1 MKHTH
6 LAAALA
12 LAALVTLPARADEL
26 SDLRDSVRQLS
37 DKLARLEAQQ
47 AKAAAP
53 APTAATAAA
62 PAGYIAVPGT
72 TTAIKLGG
80 YAQLDGALDL
90 KGDQGRAVSLSDAPL
105 NGSAAAQRHNTGTL
119 SARTSRVNF
128 ETLTDTGAGPLKTRI
143 EFDFFTTEGS
153 ETYTNSAR
161 PRLRHAY
168 GQYGGWLA
176 GQTWSTFMDPD
187 SVADTLEFNGPSGQ
201 VFIRQAQLRYS
212 MPAGGG
218 QLDLAL
224 ENPQTD
230 ARDAAGSVTA
240 QDRLPDMVARWTL
253 ADRWGHLTLRGLL
266 RDLRAENG
274 AGGGQATTVGYGLG
288 VSGSFKLGAADT
300 ALYQLNV
307 GKGIGRYIQDVNAG
321 AAYDPATTQLHAERA
336 ASAVLGWQHQW
347 TETVRSN
354 LLASFTRSRNS
365 LGYGDVAGLNRRTA
379 QAYANV
385 IWRATKNLDV
395 GLEYGWGERR
405 TEAGDK
411 GEVSRL
417 QSSVKYMF

>member
-1 MKHTH
+1 
-6 LAAALA
+6 
-12 LAALVTLPARADEL
+12 
-26 SDLRDSVRQLS
+26 
-37 DKLARLEAQQ
+37 
-47 AKAAAP
+47 
-53 APTAATAAA
+53 
-62 PAGYIAVPGT
+62 
-72 TTAIKLGG
+72 
-80 YAQLDGALDL
+80 
-90 KGDQGRAVSLSDAPL
+90 
-105 NGSAAAQRHNTGTL
+105 
-119 SARTSRVNF
+119 
-128 ETLTDTGAGPLKTRI
+128 
-143 EFDFFTTEGS
+143 
-153 ETYTNSAR
+153 
-161 PRLRHAY
+161 
-168 GQYGGWLA
+168 
-176 GQTWSTFMDPD
+176 
-187 SVADTLEFNGPSGQ
+187 
-201 VFIRQAQLRYS
+201 